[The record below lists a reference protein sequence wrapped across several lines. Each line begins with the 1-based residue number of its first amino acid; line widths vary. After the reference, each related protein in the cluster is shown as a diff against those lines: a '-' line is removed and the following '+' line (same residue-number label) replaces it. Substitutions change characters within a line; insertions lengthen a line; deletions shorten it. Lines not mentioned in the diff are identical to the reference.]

1 MERYIVTNLERALK
15 ILELIATKKEG
26 STITEIANS
35 LGFPKNSVF
44 RIMRT
49 LEANGYLTEKER
61 RYHFSPKLIS
71 LGYAGI
77 ESTNLVSAALD
88 AMHVLRDEINETV
101 FIGCLSEYQK
111 VVILEEL
118 PSYQYVKFTIEV
130 GHMVP
135 IHASAPGKAILSFMP
150 EKEQEDMLNHIRFR
164 RYNDRTIPSK
174 RAMLAEIEKVHSKG
188 FALDLGEEVSELYCV
203 ASPILDYRGY
213 PIASL
218 WISGP
223 AFRLSKMDL
232 DEVGG
237 IVKAQSME
245 VSKSFGFEP
254 ELRKALNGESL
265 EQ

>member
-88 AMHVLRDEINETV
+88 AMHALRDEINETV

-174 RAMLAEIEKVHSKG
+174 RAFFFQAEDGIRDS
-188 FALDLGEEVSELYCV
+188 V
-203 ASPILDYRGY
+203 ASRGLGDVY
-213 PIASL
+213 KRQR
-218 WISGP
+218 ISH
-223 AFRLSKMDL
+223 RLPMDL
-232 DEVGG
+232 RSGLSSVQDGSGRSGWYCKSPIHGG
-237 IVKAQSME
+237 LQKFRIRARTEEGAQWRIS
-245 VSKSFGFEP
+245 
-254 ELRKALNGESL
+254 
-265 EQ
+265 